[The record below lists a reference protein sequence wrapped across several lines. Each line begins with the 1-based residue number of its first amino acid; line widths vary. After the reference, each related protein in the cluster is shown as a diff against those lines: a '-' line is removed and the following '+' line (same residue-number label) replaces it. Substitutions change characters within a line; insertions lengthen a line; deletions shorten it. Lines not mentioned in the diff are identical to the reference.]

1 MRSNP
6 SSLPRTAAAKR
17 LATALLLALALPGAG
32 AAGEGENPA
41 YWEPPRTP
49 SWAVTA
55 TSSRWRLPLV
65 PPDIGTAPSGLVRI
79 LNRSGEAGTV
89 RILAIDDT
97 GQRFGPVTL
106 SMDANETVN
115 LNSTHL
121 EQGNEAKGLPRGI
134 GDGTGHWRLE
144 LDSTL
149 DIEPLAYVRSADGS
163 LASVHDAVASRS
175 MRHHV
180 LTFNPGSNL
189 GQRSLLRLVNTSG
202 LDTDVVITGRDD
214 AGAAAAGGEVRLTL
228 PADEVRT
235 LSAQALEAGGD
246 DFEGRFGDGAG
257 KWQVFV
263 TAGRPIQVMSLLSSP
278 GSLVNLSAGPGD
290 DTIRGGPGGDELW
303 GSNGDDVFDP
313 GDNGQSD
320 DLDAD
325 RGYDTVHGSRGD
337 DTIDYS
343 GSGAEAYQAIRYSGR
358 DGADYLASGIT
369 ATIDGATNRGSI
381 DKGSAGTDTLVN
393 VANPLNATGFQLG
406 GTGFDDVFNLTLDDD
421 QFMLITGSGGN
432 DTHNVRLNGGWVQL
446 GYRHA
451 PGGINVDLRTG
462 RVLDDGYGGVD
473 TFTGDVPRDVHGSEF
488 SDVLRGSDRGET
500 FLGRAGND
508 RIDGGGGKDRLRFGF
523 SPRFAAYLD
532 VQDLRVDLD
541 AGTATGTFNG
551 TPFSYSI
558 SNIERVEGGTG
569 NDVIRGALDEVRGSP
584 GDDRIVF
591 TDSTGNTYGE
601 VDYWRLPGSGIRV
614 TLEGNGATVDKGSA
628 GTDTIEGI
636 AALLVGDGFGLHGT
650 SSNDVFNLTLG
661 ARQWIQVEGAA
672 GNDTFNIDADPGVTR
687 TPHHIFYTGG
697 VVRLDYWQVPG
708 SIHVD
713 LGAGTV
719 RNDGHGDTDT
729 IRGNREVEVRGSD
742 FSDTIIGS
750 ANNEIFI
757 GRQGNDRIDGGG
769 GWDRLRFDRSCC
781 ATIGNLAIDL
791 AEGTAKGTWNGNAF
805 SYSISNIEGVRGGPG
820 DDTLRGGAGNNRLR
834 GGAGD
839 DIIEG
844 GAGDDNLYGG
854 SGDDVFV
861 FRPGHGVDWIADF
874 TNGDDVIVLRGFGL
888 SKSDVMSSAG
898 GPSDG
903 TGTWIDL
910 TGHGGGRIDL
920 QGFDFAN
927 LDPSD
932 FLL

>member
-6 SSLPRTAAAKR
+6 SSLPHTAAAKR
-17 LATALLLALALPGAG
+17 LTTALLLALALPGTG
-32 AAGEGENPA
+32 AAGEGEDPA

-79 LNRSGEAGTV
+79 LNRSNQAGTV

-97 GQRFGPVTL
+97 GARFGPVTL

-121 EQGNEAKGLPRGI
+121 EQGNEAKGLSGGV

-163 LASVHDAVASRS
+163 LSGVHDAVASRS

-189 GQRSLLRLVNTSG
+189 GQRSLLRLVNASG

-214 AGAAAAGGEVRLTL
+214 AGAAAPGGEVRLTL
-228 PADEVRT
+228 PADEART

-257 KWQVFV
+257 EWQVFV
-263 TAGRPIQVMSLLSSP
+263 NAGRPIQVMSLLSSP
-278 GSLVNLSAGPGD
+278 GSLVNLSAGPSD
-290 DTIRGGPGGDELW
+290 ATIRGGPGGDELF

-381 DKGSAGTDTLVN
+381 DKGSAGIDTLVN

-551 TPFSYSI
+551 APFSYSI

-636 AALLVGDGFGLHGT
+636 AALLVGDGFGLYGT
-650 SSNDVFNLTLG
+650 NSNDVFNLTL
-661 ARQWIQVEGAA
+661 RDQWMQVGGLG
-672 GNDTFNIDADPGVTR
+672 GNDTFNLSGCGCRIDYGSAPG
-687 TPHHIFYTGG
+687 G
-697 VVRLDYWQVPG
+697 
-708 SIHVD
+708 IHVD
-713 LGAGTV
+713 LGAG
-719 RNDGHGDTDT
+719 RAQNDGYGGTDT
-729 IRGNREVEVRGSD
+729 YRGRVWEIRGSH
-742 FSDTIIGS
+742 FTDTIIGS
-750 ANNEIFI
+750 GNDESFI
-757 GRQGNDRIDGGG
+757 GRRGNDTIDGRG
-769 GWDRLRFDRSCC
+769 GWDRLRFDRGSQS
-781 ATIGNLAIDL
+781 IRNLVVDL
-791 AEGTAKGTWNGNAF
+791 SEGTATGTWNGEAF
-805 SYSISNIEGVRGGPG
+805 AYRISNIESVRGSAG
-820 DDTLRGGAGNNRLR
+820 DDVLIGNAGNNRLR
-834 GGAGD
+834 GGPGD
-839 DIIEG
+839 DQF
-844 GAGDDNLYGG
+844 
-854 SGDDVFV
+854 VFV
-861 FRPGHGVDWIADF
+861 RRHGRDVIDDF
-874 TNGDDVIVLRGFGL
+874 TNGEDVIVLRGLGIT
-888 SKSDVMSSAG
+888 KSVVLANAG
-898 GPSDG
+898 PWSEG
-903 TGTWIDL
+903 TGTWINL
-910 TGHGGGRIDL
+910 SAHGGGEISL
-920 QGFDFAN
+920 GGFDFAN
-927 LDPSD
+927 LDASD

>member
-1 MRSNP
+1 MSSNP
-6 SSLPRTAAAKR
+6 SSLPHTAAAKR

-32 AAGEGENPA
+32 AAGEGEDPA

-65 PPDIGTAPSGLVRI
+65 PPDTGTAPSGLVRI
-79 LNRSGEAGTV
+79 LNRSNQAGTV

-97 GQRFGPVTL
+97 GARFGPVTL

-115 LNSTHL
+115 FSSGQL
-121 EQGNEAKGLPRGI
+121 EQGDEAKGLSGGV

-214 AGAAAAGGEVRLTL
+214 AGAAAPGGEVRLTL
-228 PADEVRT
+228 PADEART
-235 LSAQALEAGGD
+235 LSAQDLEEGGD
-246 DFEGRFGDGAG
+246 GFEGHLGDGAG

-263 TAGRPIQVMSLLSSP
+263 NAGRPIQVMSLLSSP
-278 GSLVNLSAGPGD
+278 GSLVNLSAGPSD
-290 DTIRGGPGGDELW
+290 ATIRGGPGGDELF

-320 DLDAD
+320 DLDVD
-325 RGYDTVHGSRGD
+325 RGYDTLHGSRGD
-337 DTIDYS
+337 DTINYS
-343 GSGAEAYQAIRYSGR
+343 GSGAEAYQGIRYSGR

-421 QFMLITGSGGN
+421 QFMLITSSGGN

-451 PGGINVDLRTG
+451 PDGINVDLRTG

-569 NDVIRGALDEVRGSP
+569 DDVIRGALDEVRGSP

-636 AALLVGDGFGLHGT
+636 AALLVGDGFGLYGT
-650 SSNDVFNLTLG
+650 SSNDVFNLTL
-661 ARQWIQVEGAA
+661 RDQWMQVGGLA
-672 GNDTFNIDADPGVTR
+672 GNDTFNLSGGSFRIDYGSAPG
-687 TPHHIFYTGG
+687 G
-697 VVRLDYWQVPG
+697 
-708 SIHVD
+708 IHVD
-713 LGAGTV
+713 LEAG
-719 RNDGHGDTDT
+719 RAQNDGYGGTDT
-729 IRGNREVEVRGSD
+729 YSGRVWEIRGSH
-742 FSDTIIGS
+742 FTDTIIGS
-750 ANNEIFI
+750 GNDESFI
-757 GRQGNDRIDGGG
+757 GRRGNDTIDGRG
-769 GWDRLRFDRSCC
+769 GWDRLRFDRGSQS
-781 ATIGNLAIDL
+781 IRNLVVDL
-791 AEGTAKGTWNGNAF
+791 SEGTATGTWNGEAF
-805 SYSISNIEGVRGGPG
+805 AYRISNIEYVRGGSG
-820 DDTLRGGAGNNRLR
+820 DDILIGDAGNNRLR

-839 DIIEG
+839 D
-844 GAGDDNLYGG
+844 L
-854 SGDDVFV
+854 FV
-861 FRPGHGVDWIADF
+861 FERRHGSDVIEDF
-874 TNGDDVIVLRGFGL
+874 TNGEDVIVLRGLVGL
-888 SKSDVMSSAG
+888 SKSDVLNNAG
-898 GPSDG
+898 PWSEG
-903 TGTWIDL
+903 TGTWINL
-910 TGHGGGRIDL
+910 SAHGGGEISL
-920 QGFDFAN
+920 GGFDFAN
-927 LDPSD
+927 LDETD

>member
-1 MRSNP
+1 MSSNP
-6 SSLPRTAAAKR
+6 SSLPRTAAAQR
-17 LATALLLALALPGAG
+17 LATALLLALALPGTG
-32 AAGEGENPA
+32 AAGEGEDPA

-55 TSSRWRLPLV
+55 TSSRWLLPLV
-65 PPDIGTAPSGLVRI
+65 PPDLGTAPSGLVRI
-79 LNRSGEAGTV
+79 LNRSNQAGTV

-97 GQRFGPVTL
+97 GERFGPVTL

-189 GQRSLLRLVNTSG
+189 GQRSLLRLVNASG

-214 AGAAAAGGEVRLTL
+214 AGAAAPGGEVRLTL
-228 PADEVRT
+228 PADEART

-246 DFEGRFGDGAG
+246 GFEGRFGDGTG

-278 GSLVNLSAGPGD
+278 GSLVNLSAGPSD
-290 DTIRGGPGGDELW
+290 ATIRGGPGGDELF

-320 DLDAD
+320 DLDVD
-325 RGYDTVHGSRGD
+325 RGYDTLHGSRGD
-337 DTIDYS
+337 DTINYS
-343 GSGAEAYQAIRYSGR
+343 GSGAEAYQGIRYSGR

-421 QFMLITGSGGN
+421 QFMLITSSGGN

-451 PGGINVDLRTG
+451 PDGINVDLRTG
-462 RVLDDGYGGVD
+462 QVLDDGYGGVD

-569 NDVIRGALDEVRGSP
+569 DDVIRGALDEVRGSP

-636 AALLVGDGFGLHGT
+636 AALLAGDAAGFGLYGT
-650 SSNDVFNLTLG
+650 SSNDVFNLTL
-661 ARQWIQVEGAA
+661 RDQWMQVGGLG
-672 GNDTFNIDADPGVTR
+672 GNDTFNLSGGSFRIDYGSAPG
-687 TPHHIFYTGG
+687 G
-697 VVRLDYWQVPG
+697 
-708 SIHVD
+708 IHVD
-713 LGAGTV
+713 LGAGRA
-719 RNDGHGDTDT
+719 RNDGYGGTDT
-729 IRGNREVEVRGSD
+729 YSGRVWEIRGSH
-742 FSDTIIGS
+742 FTDTIIGS
-750 ANNEIFI
+750 GNDESFI
-757 GRQGNDRIDGGG
+757 GRRGNDTIDGRG
-769 GWDRLRFDRSCC
+769 GWDRLRFDRGSQS
-781 ATIGNLAIDL
+781 IRNLVVDL
-791 AEGTAKGTWNGNAF
+791 SEGTATGTWNGEAF
-805 SYSISNIEGVRGGPG
+805 AYRISNIEYVRGGSG
-820 DDTLRGGAGNNRLR
+820 DDILIGDAGNNRLR
-834 GGAGD
+834 GGPGD
-839 DIIEG
+839 DQF
-844 GAGDDNLYGG
+844 
-854 SGDDVFV
+854 VFV
-861 FRPGHGVDWIADF
+861 RRHGRDVIDDF
-874 TNGDDVIVLRGFGL
+874 TNGEDVIVLRGL
-888 SKSDVMSSAG
+888 SITKSVVLANAG
-898 GPSDG
+898 PWSEG
-903 TGTWIDL
+903 TGTWINL
-910 TGHGGGRIDL
+910 SAHGGGEISL
-920 QGFDFAN
+920 GGFDFAN
-927 LDPSD
+927 LDASD

>member
-1 MRSNP
+1 M
-6 SSLPRTAAAKR
+6 
-17 LATALLLALALPGAG
+17 
-32 AAGEGENPA
+32 
-41 YWEPPRTP
+41 TP
-49 SWAVTA
+49 
-55 TSSRWRLPLV
+55 
-65 PPDIGTAPSGLVRI
+65 D
-79 LNRSGEAGTV
+79 
-89 RILAIDDT
+89 
-97 GQRFGPVTL
+97 
-106 SMDANETVN
+106 
-115 LNSTHL
+115 NS
-121 EQGNEAKGLPRGI
+121 KGLSGGV

-149 DIEPLAYVRSADGS
+149 DIEPLAYVRSAGS

-189 GQRSLLRLVNTSG
+189 NKRSLLRLVNTSG

-214 AGAAAAGGEVRLTL
+214 AGAAAASEVRLTL

-278 GSLVNLSAGPGD
+278 GNLVNLSAGPGD

-313 GDNGQSD
+313 GTSGVSN

-343 GSGAEAYQAIRYSGR
+343 GSGAEAYQEIRYS
-358 DGADYLASGIT
+358 DLDTGIT
-369 ATIDGATNRGSI
+369 ATIDGAANRATV
-381 DKGSAGTDTLVN
+381 DKGSAGTDTIVD
-393 VANPLNATGFQLG
+393 VAAPLNTVGFDLN
-406 GTGFDDVFNLTLDDD
+406 GTRSDDVFNLTLDDG
-421 QFMLITGSGGN
+421 QFVDAAGEAGN
-432 DTHNVRLNGGWVQL
+432 DTFNVRLIDRGWVRL
-446 GYRHA
+446 DYGRS
-451 PGGINVDLRTG
+451 PDGINVDLGAG
-462 RVLDDGYGGVD
+462 RALDDGYGGID
-473 TFTGDVPRDVHGSEF
+473 TFTGDVPRGIAGSEF
-488 SDVLRGSDRGET
+488 SDVIRGSDRGEW
-500 FLGRAGND
+500 FVGRAGND
-508 RIDGGGGKDRLRFGF
+508 RIDGGGGRDMLQFGY
-523 SPRFAAYLD
+523 SPRYAASLD
-532 VQDLRVDLD
+532 IQDLRVDLD
-541 AGTATGTFNG
+541 AGTATGTWNG
-551 TPFSYSI
+551 NAFSYRI
-558 SNIERVEGGTG
+558 SNIERIWGGVG
-569 NDVIRGALDEVRGSP
+569 NDVIRSPLVDVRGSP

-591 TDSTGNTYGE
+591 TGGDAYGAVYYSSLAGN
-601 VDYWRLPGSGIRV
+601 GIRV
-614 TLEGNGATVDKGSA
+614 TLNGAANRATVDKGSA
-628 GTDTIEGI
+628 GADTMEGI
-636 AALLVGDGFGLHGT
+636 ADLLEGDGFGLHGT

-687 TPHHIFYTGG
+687 PSHHIFFTGG

-861 FRPGHGVDWIADF
+861 FRPGHGRDWIADF
-874 TNGDDVIVLRGFGL
+874 TDGDDVILLRGFGL